1 MKSYRVITWRGNHPF
16 TMLSSF
22 DDLKFLDTYETD
34 DLEEAKELF
43 KKEVQALEDRFT
55 HVDKLPYDPT
65 DSEFD
70 SCGFYAELIEEDNED
85 DTLIETIELSDYYF
99 KN

>member
-1 MKSYRVITWRGNHPF
+1 MKSYRVITWRGNRPF

-65 DSEFD
+65 DSEVD
-70 SCGFYAELIEEDNED
+70 SCGFHTELIMEDDED